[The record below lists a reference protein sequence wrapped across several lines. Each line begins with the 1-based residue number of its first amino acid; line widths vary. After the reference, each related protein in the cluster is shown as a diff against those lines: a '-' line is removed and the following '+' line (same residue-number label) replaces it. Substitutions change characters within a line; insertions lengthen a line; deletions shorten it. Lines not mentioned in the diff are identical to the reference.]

1 MFATIEA
8 SAPAAFT
15 LQDVQQLL
23 YREARALDDRD
34 WDAWL
39 ALYTPDA
46 EFWVP
51 SWDDNDRPA
60 GLHGRQ
66 MRRRTWLRQ
75 PDRST

>member
-1 MFATIEA
+1 MSAMIEA

-15 LQDVQQLL
+15 LQDAQQLL

-34 WDAWL
+34 AWL
-39 ALYTPDA
+39 ALYAPAA

-75 PDRST
+75 SDRST